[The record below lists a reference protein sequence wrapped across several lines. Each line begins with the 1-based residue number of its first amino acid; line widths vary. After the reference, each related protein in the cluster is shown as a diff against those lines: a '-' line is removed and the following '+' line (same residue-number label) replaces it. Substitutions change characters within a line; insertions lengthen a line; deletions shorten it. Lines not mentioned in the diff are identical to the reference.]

1 MKTSIIKQ
9 CLSKAANLLQP
20 KLMGDT
26 AGRYIGDK
34 IADGCP
40 LMVARLGAV
49 EVKAVLYG
57 ILPPPIK
64 YLLTNY
70 VKRTLHTNAGFF
82 PVDDDAIRQFA
93 ELMLDSMKQVDIL
106 ASWRLEELLFMP
118 QLRRSVKIPLGEL
131 DPAIGKDY
139 VWSSALE
146 GKDVLVVHPF
156 AESIQRQ
163 YEVNRKRLFDNPAV
177 LPKFKSL
184 QTIKAVQTI
193 AGNTMGF
200 KSWFDALEYM
210 EKEISQRNFDI
221 ALIGCGAYG
230 FPLAAYVK
238 GMGRKA
244 VHIGGA
250 LQLYF
255 GIKGKRWDNRNMY
268 NEYWVSPSSDEKP
281 RNLEK
286 VENGCY
292 W

>member
-1 MKTSIIKQ
+1 M
-9 CLSKAANLLQP
+9 
-20 KLMGDT
+20 
-26 AGRYIGDK
+26 
-34 IADGCP
+34 
-40 LMVARLGAV
+40 
-49 EVKAVLYG
+49 
-57 ILPPPIK
+57 
-64 YLLTNY
+64 
-70 VKRTLHTNAGFF
+70 HTNAGFF

-163 YEVNRKRLFDNPAV
+163 YEVNRERLFDNHAV

-210 EKEISQRNFDI
+210 EKEISSRNFDI

-238 GMGRKA
+238 SIGKKA

-268 NEYWVSPSSDEKP
+268 NEYWISPSVDEKP
-281 RNLEK
+281 TNLEK

>member
-1 MKTSIIKQ
+1 MEF
-9 CLSKAANLLQP
+9 
-20 KLMGDT
+20 
-26 AGRYIGDK
+26 Y
-34 IADGCP
+34 
-40 LMVARLGAV
+40 
-49 EVKAVLYG
+49 
-57 ILPPPIK
+57 PPPVK

-70 VKRTLHTNAGFF
+70 VRKTLHNNAGFF
-82 PVDDDAIRQFA
+82 PLDDDAVKRFA
-93 ELMLDSMKQVDIL
+93 KLMIKSMQQTDIL
-106 ASWRLEELLFMP
+106 ASWRPEELFFRKYLFK
-118 QLRRSVKIPLGEL
+118 SVKVALREL
-131 DPAIGKDY
+131 DPAVGKDY
-139 VWSSALE
+139 AWSEMLE

-163 YEVNRKRLFDNPAV
+163 YEVNRERLFDNHAV

-210 EKEISQRNFDI
+210 EKEISSRNFDI

-238 GMGRKA
+238 SIGKKA

-268 NEYWVSPSSDEKP
+268 NEYWISPSVDEKP
-281 RNLEK
+281 TNLEK